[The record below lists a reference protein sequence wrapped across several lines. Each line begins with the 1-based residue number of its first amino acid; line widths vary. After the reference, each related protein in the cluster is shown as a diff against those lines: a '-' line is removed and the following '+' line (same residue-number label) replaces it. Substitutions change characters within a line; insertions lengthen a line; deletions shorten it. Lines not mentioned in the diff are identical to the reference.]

1 MDAMI
6 ALILI
11 ITVVVLAAFAESFGA
26 DTRDYETHTLTG
38 DLR

>member
-1 MDAMI
+1 MI

-11 ITVVVLAAFAESFGA
+11 ITVVVLAAFADSFGT
-26 DTRDYETHTLTG
+26 DTRDYESHTLTG